1 MEGAPVV
8 IVLEVSSVDWA
19 NLIVGAVGAAGTIA
33 ALVVAILLG
42 LHEARRFRREAADRD
57 RDRRAQEEAQE
68 RSQAERVS
76 AIASVD
82 REPKQRYSL
91 GRTDGRADFRDEQVH
106 YAYADVL
113 NSSALPIYD
122 VKVLYPEGDRLA
134 AIRVGFVPGG
144 EKGHVHLPP
153 QPDAVLDGFP
163 LEVAFRDAGER
174 WWSRCP
180 EGHLHRHEDDPY
192 PRPESRSSYS

>member
-1 MEGAPVV
+1 MDP
-8 IVLEVSSVDWA
+8 EVTSLDWA
-19 NLIVGAVGAAGTIA
+19 NLIVGAVGAIGTIA

-57 RDRRAQEEAQE
+57 RDRRAQEESQQ

-76 AIASVD
+76 AIARVE
-82 REPKQRYSL
+82 REPTQRYSL
-91 GRTDGRADFRDEQVH
+91 GRVDGQTDFRDERVH

-122 VKVLYPEGDRLA
+122 VKVLYPDGDRVA
-134 AIRVGFVPGG
+134 AMPVGFVPGG

-153 QPDAVLDGFP
+153 QPNADLDGFP

-180 EGHLHRHEDDPY
+180 EGHLHRYESDPY
-192 PRPESRSSYS
+192 PAPNSRSS

>member
-1 MEGAPVV
+1 M
-8 IVLEVSSVDWA
+8 DWA
-19 NLIVGAVGAAGTIA
+19 NLVVGAVGAVGTIA
-33 ALVVAILLG
+33 ALVVAIILG
-42 LHEARRFRREAADRD
+42 LHEARRFRQDAVDRD
-57 RDRRAQEEAQE
+57 RERKAQEEARE
-68 RSQAERVS
+68 RSQAECVS
-76 AIASVD
+76 AIAKVD

-91 GRTDGRADFRDEQVH
+91 GRADGRADFRDEQVH

-113 NSSALPIYD
+113 NSSSLPIYD
-122 VKVLYPEGDRLA
+122 VRVMLPVGGGLA
-134 AIRVGFVPGG
+134 AYRVGFIPGG

-180 EGHLHRHEDDPY
+180 EGHLHRHDDDPY
-192 PRPESRSSYS
+192 PPSEAVARD